1 MPVKLSTTI
10 SKIESLS
17 NSVNSSLI
25 SDLYD
30 YMKKN
35 GLSESHIN
43 NTLKT
48 NMLFSEFLG
57 ADVSFY
63 GVERREQIINFLDS
77 KIKNP
82 ELDPDTKWITT
93 WNDYLGDIK
102 YFFRWLYNYKLVE
115 IIESKQYQSGKP
127 RLLQELKRRKLKG

>member
-1 MPVKLSTTI
+1 MPVKLSTAI
-10 SKIESLS
+10 SKIELLS
-17 NSVNSSLI
+17 NSVNSLLI

-57 ADVSFY
+57 ENVSFY
-63 GVERREQIINFLDS
+63 DVQRKDQIINF
-77 KIKNP
+77 
-82 ELDPDTKWITT
+82 
-93 WNDYLGDIK
+93 
-102 YFFRWLYNYKLVE
+102 
-115 IIESKQYQSGKP
+115 
-127 RLLQELKRRKLKG
+127 